1 MVSDFLHGVF
11 LGFGAAVPLGPINIL
26 IMNEALKVYKNGVAV
41 GTGAMSADTTY
52 LLIILFGLT
61 YYINNETVLTWLA
74 YLGAGFL
81 LYMAYIIYKNKE
93 RSIKKVQADTKSSL
107 FKHYIKGYALTLLS
121 PYTIIFWISVSTF
134 SVQSK
139 YPLIV
144 VCGMLFAILVWI
156 TVMPYFIHKTKH
168 LISHSLYSK
177 VAVISALIMVFF
189 AVSMVVHEVV
199 KY

>member
-1 MVSDFLHGVF
+1 MISDFLQGVV

-26 IMNEALKVYKNGVAV
+26 IMNEALKIYKNGVAV
-41 GTGAMSADTTY
+41 GAGAMSADTTY

-61 YYINNETVLTWLA
+61 YYINNETMLAWLA
-74 YLGAGFL
+74 YLGAVFL
-81 LYMAYIIYKNKE
+81 LYMAYLIYKNRDK
-93 RSIKKVQADTKSSL
+93 SIKHIQTDTKGTL

-134 SVQSK
+134 SVQSR
-139 YPLIV
+139 YPLVV

-168 LISHSLYSK
+168 LISQTLYSK
-177 VAVISALIMVFF
+177 VAVISALIMAFF
-189 AVSMVVHEVV
+189 AVSMVVHEVF
-199 KY
+199 KS

>member
-1 MVSDFLHGVF
+1 MITDFLQGVV

-26 IMNEALKVYKNGVAV
+26 IMNEALKFYKNGVAV
-41 GTGAMSADTTY
+41 GAGAMSADTTY

-61 YYINNETVLTWLA
+61 YYINNETLLAWLA
-74 YLGAGFL
+74 YLGAIFL
-81 LYMAYIIYKNKE
+81 LYMAYLIYKNRD
-93 RSIKKVQADTKSSL
+93 RSIKRVRTDTKGSL
-107 FKHYIKGYALTLLS
+107 IKHYIKGYALTLLS

-139 YPLIV
+139 YPPVV

-168 LISHSLYSK
+168 LISNTLYSK
-177 VAVISALIMVFF
+177 VAVISALIMAFF
-189 AVSMVVHEVV
+189 AVSMVVHEVF
-199 KY
+199 KN